1 MEEEKDGSDSE
12 LRALNVVAVV
22 KEDVEAEAVEVK
34 DRSSAPAPASAS
46 AGGKCGERPASEE
59 SGEKDAGSWTSPI
72 GGGGGAWIGRY
83 LGGADGVLSGANE
96 SVGEDDGEPSLIP
109 GHAALGEV
117 AAVAEPE
124 PARR

>member
-46 AGGKCGERPASEE
+46 AGG
-59 SGEKDAGSWTSPI
+59 
-72 GGGGGAWIGRY
+72 
-83 LGGADGVLSGANE
+83 
-96 SVGEDDGEPSLIP
+96 
-109 GHAALGEV
+109 
-117 AAVAEPE
+117 
-124 PARR
+124 

>member
-59 SGEKDAGSWTSPI
+59 SGEKDAGSWTWWWATSPI
-72 GGGGGAWIGRY
+72 GGGASSMCMQSETGGEERNERTGECESGR
-83 LGGADGVLSGANE
+83 VE
-96 SVGEDDGEPSLIP
+96 
-109 GHAALGEV
+109 
-117 AAVAEPE
+117 
-124 PARR
+124 